1 MRSVRQAVGS
11 VAGDKGAL
19 RNKGNRMLKRYKQG
33 TLRNGAAETRE
44 RMKEMVRTGCR
55 RLRLS
60 VGVCL
65 VCAAL
70 QGGTAHA
77 QDYGKPLDMP
87 VLQLSLIHI

>member
-1 MRSVRQAVGS
+1 
-11 VAGDKGAL
+11 
-19 RNKGNRMLKRYKQG
+19 MLKRYKQG

-77 QDYGKPLDMP
+77 QDYGFVPP
-87 VLQLSLIHI
+87 VSIRASISVPGASRGSGCLPSRTDRFTVLA